1 MELDKVADAVSAPL
15 SVSGTERVVLQTGV
29 GDTAKPDLANDP
41 RLAKFNLTAY
51 CDEESPVRDQIHG
64 KQVVLR
70 NGKFYLDEPD
80 HTRRRFPDG
89 HPFCGF
95 YLEYAFE
102 HKPPPMGLVSTISED
117 PPLLNWVYIDKDT
130 LELKYG
136 NRKQSA
142 PHIVGPWD
150 WTDDQQSVTLEGWEG
165 FVAVEEN
172 GGVWVLCYDRQDDG
186 LGALKG
192 DRRILECSLERSMV
206 KK

>member
-1 MELDKVADAVSAPL
+1 
-15 SVSGTERVVLQTGV
+15 
-29 GDTAKPDLANDP
+29 
-41 RLAKFNLTAY
+41 
-51 CDEESPVRDQIHG
+51 
-64 KQVVLR
+64 
-70 NGKFYLDEPD
+70 
-80 HTRRRFPDG
+80 
-89 HPFCGF
+89 
-95 YLEYAFE
+95 
-102 HKPPPMGLVSTISED
+102 MGLVSTISED

-136 NRKQSA
+136 NRTQSA
-142 PHIVGPWD
+142 PHTVGPWD

-186 LGALKG
+186 LGALRG